1 MKTFAD
7 LLESNKLFES
17 SSFKD
22 AEKILTKIH
31 KFQLEIQDLQTILLD
46 LYHKSGQVEVASKE
60 KTKLEAN
67 IQKIFQ
73 KKKEI
78 EEDLQKEK
86 MQLQRSLVILDEYS
100 DVEDFF

>member
-1 MKTFAD
+1 MKTFVD
-7 LLESNKLFES
+7 ILESNKLFES
-17 SSFKD
+17 SSFRE
-22 AEKILTKIH
+22 AEKTLTKIH

-46 LYHKSGQVEVASKE
+46 LYHKSGKEEMASKE
-60 KTKLEAN
+60 KNKVEAN

-86 MQLQRSLVILDEYS
+86 MQLQRSLVTLDEYS
-100 DVEDFF
+100 DVENFF